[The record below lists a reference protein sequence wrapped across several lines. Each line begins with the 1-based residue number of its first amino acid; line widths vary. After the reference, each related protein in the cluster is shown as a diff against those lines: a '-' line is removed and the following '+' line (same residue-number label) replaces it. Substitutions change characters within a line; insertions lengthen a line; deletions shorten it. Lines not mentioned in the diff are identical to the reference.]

1 MDNSA
6 FDPFD
11 EIVFV
16 VNEVAVSPALIVVAP
31 VTASVLDKVAAP
43 VTAIVEPAVKAPVTS
58 TASAMVT
65 FVESLESKVVPLILN
80 ALIRTSPVPLGW
92 IDRSAFDPFDAIV
105 FVVKEVAVSP
115 ANIVV
120 APLTDNVLDSVAA
133 PVTPNVLDSVAAPET
148 LAVPSTINPSLMF
161 IELES
166 SALKVVPA
174 ILIPEA
180 TTPPVPFGNKI
191 MSSFD
196 LALVIL

>member
-16 VNEVAVSPALIVVAP
+16 VNEVVVSPALIVVAP

-65 FVESLESKVVPLILN
+65 FVESLESKVVPFILN

-92 IDRSAFDPFDAIV
+92 IDKSAFDPFAEIV
-105 FVVKEVAVSP
+105 FVV
-115 ANIVV
+115 
-120 APLTDNVLDSVAA
+120 
-133 PVTPNVLDSVAAPET
+133 
-148 LAVPSTINPSLMF
+148 
-161 IELES
+161 
-166 SALKVVPA
+166 
-174 ILIPEA
+174 
-180 TTPPVPFGNKI
+180 
-191 MSSFD
+191 
-196 LALVIL
+196 